1 MWHHEKGQQGVRG
14 RNQKCVVV
22 GASDAV
28 ADTDAMGCIVEC
40 MCVCVCVPARCA
52 HTGAHIQ
59 AHTAG
64 VGETVESRVSRV
76 WSVVTPIHGKQ
87 VMTSCGS
94 CLFVLAVA
102 WSGRRLVHASSLRP
116 PFSSAARP
124 LVLLRSF
131 VPTPPP
137 FVFSLRLLP
146 SSSPFVFSFF
156 FRVSSLCCFRRRPC
170 CILLVASACLPLL
183 L

>member
-1 MWHHEKGQQGVRG
+1 MYVASRERESTRCKGEKSKVRG
-14 RNQKCVVV
+14 GRCV
-22 GASDAV
+22 
-28 ADTDAMGCIVEC
+28 GCGCRYGCDGMYRRMHV
-40 MCVCVCVPARCA
+40 CVCVCVCSGQVRTHRCT
-52 HTGAHIQ
+52 HTGTHSRCRRNSM
-59 AHTAG
+59 
-64 VGETVESRVSRV
+64 SRVSRV

-87 VMTSCGS
+87 AMTSCGS

-116 PFSSAARP
+116 PFSSAAHP

-131 VPTPPP
+131 VPTP
-137 FVFSLRLLP
+137 LP

-170 CILLVASACLPLL
+170 CILLVASACLPPLL
-183 L
+183 